1 LKKSYNS
8 SMPTYKFRVIITAF
22 INESEGR
29 MAERQSLLTKR
40 DL

>member
-1 LKKSYNS
+1 
-8 SMPTYKFRVIITAF
+8 MPTYKFRVIITAF